1 MNSEIFRKRINGIK
15 SVLQSSEEALFI
27 TNQNNIGYFCGFFN
41 SEGVMLVTTEKAF
54 LFVDFRYIE
63 AAKKKSSCCEV
74 ICFSKLGVDL
84 LKVLKDNSVNKL
96 YFEASDI
103 TVARFNSFKSLFKE
117 NKIECNS
124 SSTLD
129 KAICNLRIIK
139 DETEIDKIQKAQQ
152 ITEKTYNEV
161 LNFLKA
167 GVSEKEIAARLE
179 FLMKMNGAEDISFDL
194 ITVTGKK
201 TSLPHGVPS
210 DDVVKEGDFFTFD
223 IGAVYEGYHSD
234 TTRTIAIGYATDEM
248 QEIYSIVLKAQLAA
262 LEKIKS
268 GVLCREID
276 KTARDI
282 IDNAGYG
289 KFFGHSTGHG
299 VGLDIH
305 EAPNVSPKSD
315 IKLEK
320 GMIITDEP
328 GIYLPEKF
336 GVRIEDMVC
345 VTEEGCKNFVS
356 LPKELIIL

>member
-27 TNQNNIGYFCGFFN
+27 TNQNNIGYVCGFFN

-74 ICFSKLGVDL
+74 ICFSNLSADL

-103 TVARFNSFKSLFKE
+103 TVARFNSFKSLFNE

-152 ITEKTYNEV
+152 ITEKAYNEV

-179 FLMKMNGAEDISFDL
+179 FLMKMNGAENISFDL

>member
-1 MNSEIFRKRINGIK
+1 MNSEIFCKRINTLK
-15 SVLQSSEEALFI
+15 TVLNNNDEGLFI
-27 TNQNNIGYFCGFFN
+27 TNQKNIGYLCGFFN
-41 SEGVMLVTTEKAF
+41 SEGVMLVTTERTF

-63 AAKKKSSCCEV
+63 AAKKKSSSCEV
-74 ICFSKLGVDL
+74 ICFSKLGADL
-84 LKVLKDNSVNKL
+84 LRVLKENSVNKL

-103 TVARFNSFKSLFKE
+103 TVARFNSFKSLFNE
-117 NKIECNS
+117 NKIACDI

-129 KAICNLRIIK
+129 KAICNLRIVK

-152 ITEKTYNEV
+152 ITEKAYIEV
-161 LNFLKA
+161 LNFLKV
-167 GVSEKEIAARLE
+167 GVSEKEIAAQLE

-194 ITVTGKK
+194 ITITGKK

-223 IGAVYEGYHSD
+223 IGAVFEGYHSD
-234 TTRTIAIGYATDEM
+234 TTRTVAIGYATDEM
-248 QEIYSIVLKAQLAA
+248 QEIYNIVLKAQLAA
-262 LEKIKS
+262 LEKIRS
-268 GVLCREID
+268 GVLCSEVD

-282 IDNAGYG
+282 IENAGYG
-289 KFFGHSTGHG
+289 KYFGHSTGHG
-299 VGLDIH
+299 VGIDIH

-315 IKLEK
+315 FTLEK
-320 GMIITDEP
+320 GMVITDEP

-345 VTEEGCKNFVS
+345 VTEKGCKNFVS

>member
-1 MNSEIFRKRINGIK
+1 MSSELFYKRINNLK
-15 SVLQSSEEALFI
+15 SLLQGNDEVLFI
-27 TNQNNIGYFCGFFN
+27 TNQKNIGYLCGFFN
-41 SEGVMLVTTEKAF
+41 SEGVMLVTTEKTF

-63 AAKKKSSCCEV
+63 AAKNKSHCCEV
-74 ICFSKLGVDL
+74 ICFNKLGADL
-84 LKVLKDNSVNKL
+84 IKILKENFVNKL

-103 TVARFNSFKSLFKE
+103 TVARFNSFKSLFEK
-117 NKIECNS
+117 NKIECDS

-129 KAICNLRIIK
+129 KAISNLRIIK
-139 DETEIDKIQKAQQ
+139 DESEIKKIQKAQQ
-152 ITEKTYNEV
+152 ITEKAYNEV
-161 LNFLKA
+161 LNFVKV

-194 ITVTGKK
+194 ITITGKK

-210 DDVVKEGDFFTFD
+210 DDIVKAGDFFTFD
-223 IGAVYEGYHSD
+223 IGAVFEGYHSD
-234 TTRTIAIGYATDEM
+234 TTRTVAISYATDEM

-262 LEKIKS
+262 LEKIRS
-268 GVLCREID
+268 GVLCSEVD

-282 IDNAGYG
+282 IENAGYG
-289 KFFGHSTGHG
+289 KYFGHSTGHG

-305 EAPNVSPKSD
+305 EAPNVSPKSEMV
-315 IKLEK
+315 LEK

-328 GIYLPEKF
+328 GIYLQEKF

-345 VTEEGCKNFVS
+345 VTEKGCKNFVS

>member
-1 MNSEIFRKRINGIK
+1 MNSKIFRKRINGIK

-27 TNQNNIGYFCGFFN
+27 TNQNNIGYCCGFFN

-74 ICFSKLGVDL
+74 ICFSKLGADL

-96 YFEASDI
+96 YFEASNI

-152 ITEKTYNEV
+152 ITEKSYNEV
-161 LNFLKA
+161 LNFLKV

-194 ITVTGKK
+194 ITITGKK

-210 DDVVKEGDFFTFD
+210 NNVVKEGDFFTFD

-336 GVRIEDMVC
+336 GIRIEDMVC